1 MATYEIVRPS
11 ERLAQFGREYHRIQH
26 DHAREA
32 PAGATRRRLQDTM
45 ERVAQQ
51 FERVLSSWVADDELS
66 AAWRAHLY
74 ENAPA
79 PDGPEV
85 APPRLF
91 KGVTEAG
98 SRIEIV
104 PAADGGHDILID
116 GARMEHSEVPWHLD
130 PERHSPVRIGS
141 KQYREVFDV
150 PDEALRA
157 LERFTT
163 GTPPPRR
170 WVRELFEDGLIDVE
184 LALTARGRRALS
196 PAPERAEA
204 TGTAQH
210 RFCVVAADGAHA
222 RILTLDAANVHD
234 ASPTPL
240 VEIADL
246 SNPARRAKDGELFSD
261 SRPGLRRESGQGVR
275 HAVDDRRDSQRQEG
289 DKRFAEMVAAEAEA
303 VWSSHPTCHLVVV
316 AGPRMLGNLRPAIA
330 RRRNGTPVDV
340 RELDRELSWMSPAA
354 LHDALAGASLL
365 PPRGR
370 RMRRQPGRA
379 STTPR

>member
-1 MATYEIVRPS
+1 MATYQIVRPA
-11 ERLAQFGREYHRIQH
+11 ERLAQLGREYHRVQQ

-32 PAGATRRRLQDTM
+32 PGGAGRRRLQDTM
-45 ERVAQQ
+45 ERIAQQ
-51 FERVLSSWVADDELS
+51 FERVLACWVADDEMS
-66 AAWRAHLY
+66 AAWRSHLY
-74 ENAPA
+74 ETAPA

-85 APPRLF
+85 SPPRLF

-104 PAADGGHDILID
+104 PAADGGRDILID

-130 PERHSPVRIGS
+130 PERHAPFRIGS
-141 KQYREVFDV
+141 KQYSEVFDV
-150 PDEALRA
+150 PDEAMRA
-157 LERFTT
+157 LERFLSSP
-163 GTPPPRR
+163 GAPPRR
-170 WVRELFEDGLIDVE
+170 WVRDLFEDGLIDVD
-184 LALTARGRRALS
+184 LALTARGRRAL
-196 PAPERAEA
+196 APDRGSS

-234 ASPTPL
+234 ASTAPL
-240 VEIADL
+240 VEVADL
-246 SNPARRAKDGELFSD
+246 SNPARRAKDSELFSD
-261 SRPGLRRESGQGVR
+261 TRPGLRRESGQGVR

-289 DKRFAEMVAAEAEA
+289 DRRFADMVAAEAEQ
-303 VWSSHPTCHLVVV
+303 VWSSHPACHLVVV

-330 RRRNGTPVDV
+330 RRRNGTPLEV
-340 RELDRELSWMSPAA
+340 RELDRELSWMSPPA

-370 RMRRQPGRA
+370 RMKRGSA